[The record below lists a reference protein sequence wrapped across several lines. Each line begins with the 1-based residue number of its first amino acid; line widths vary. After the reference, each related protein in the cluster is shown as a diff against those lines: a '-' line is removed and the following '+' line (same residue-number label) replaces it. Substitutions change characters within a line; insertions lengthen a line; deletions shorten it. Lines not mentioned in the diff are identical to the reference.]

1 VGKTKGKKN
10 TTAKGAETKTS
21 PHGETLL
28 FWSVSPLR
36 QNPKKTRYFLLSV
49 LAFLS
54 FIYLIYGQMLW
65 VAFGVTAITISFHS
79 FLFPSDYRFTTLGVV
94 IRTGLFTFYRPWG
107 EFKSVLRFQDG
118 IMLDYAHKGVR
129 RFLVPG
135 QFIYYGADNRQAVI
149 NLVEKH
155 MQKAVE
161 NS

>member
-1 VGKTKGKKN
+1 LAKIKTKKN
-10 TTAKGAETKTS
+10 SNAKGVEKKPS

-28 FWSVSPLR
+28 SWSVSPLR

-49 LAFLS
+49 AAFLS
-54 FIYLIYGQMLW
+54 FIYLIYGQMVW
-65 VAFGVTAITISFHS
+65 VAFGLTAIIVSFHS
-79 FLFPSDYRFTTLGVV
+79 FIFPSDYQFTTLGVL

-118 IMLDYAHKGVR
+118 IMLEYAHKGFR

-135 QFIYYGADNRQAVI
+135 QFIYFGADNRQAVL
-149 NLVEKH
+149 NVLEKY
-155 MQKAVE
+155 MNKQVG